1 MKFIKPKFWEKK
13 YNFFSIVLI
22 PFSLLILIYVYLKY
36 KLTKSLKFE
45 VPIICVGNIY
55 IGGTGKTP
63 TSLFIA
69 NELKKLGKKPAI
81 VRKFYKG
88 HVDEHNLINEKFND
102 LILDTN
108 RVSAI
113 KKAQKLGYDIII
125 LDDGFQDRKIK
136 KDLSIICFN
145 QNQLIGN
152 GFVLPAGPLRESLG
166 ALRDANVVLINGK
179 KDDLFEKKILNI
191 NKNLDIFYSDYI
203 PDNINEFKNKK
214 LFVVAGIGNP
224 ENFFKILEE
233 NKLIVEKKVVYPDHY
248 QFTTKEF
255 QNIVEEAEKRNLKI
269 IMTEKDFYKIKDLE
283 LKKNSFL
290 KISLKIKNY
299 NNFLNLLKKL

>member
-166 ALRDANVVLINGK
+166 ALKDANVVLINGK
-179 KDDLFEKKILNI
+179 KDDSFEKKILSI
-191 NKNLDIFYSDYI
+191 NKNLNIFYSDYI
-203 PDNINEFKNKK
+203 PANLDEFKNKK
-214 LFVVAGIGNP
+214 LLAVAGIGNP
-224 ENFFKILEE
+224 ENFFKMLEE

>member
-1 MKFIKPKFWEKK
+1 MKFTKPKFWKNK
-13 YNFFSIVLI
+13 YNFFSIVLS

-69 NELKKLGKKPAI
+69 NELRKLGKNPVI

-88 HVDEHNLINEKFND
+88 HVDEHNLIREKFND

-108 RVSAI
+108 RVSAV

-125 LDDGFQDRKIK
+125 LDDGFQDRRIK
-136 KDLSIICFN
+136 KDLTIICFN
-145 QNQLIGN
+145 QNQLVGN

-166 ALRDANVVLINGK
+166 ALREANVVLINGK
-179 KDDLFEKKILNI
+179 KEDLFEKKILTI
-191 NKNLDIFYSDYI
+191 NKNLNIFYSDYI
-203 PDNINEFKNKK
+203 PVNLDDFKNKK
-214 LFVVAGIGNP
+214 LFAVAGIGNP

-233 NKLIVEKKVVYPDHY
+233 NKLMVEQKVVYPDHY

-255 QNIVEEAEKRNLKI
+255 QNIVEEAKKRNLKI
-269 IMTEKDFYKIKDLE
+269 IMTEKDFFRIKNQE
-283 LKKNSFL
+283 LKKNNFL
-290 KISLKIKNY
+290 KISLKIKNR
-299 NNFLNLLKKL
+299 NDFLNLLKKF

>member
-1 MKFIKPKFWEKK
+1 MIDTKPKFWEKK
-13 YNFFSIVLI
+13 YNFFSIFLA
-22 PFSLLILIYVYLKY
+22 PLSLLILIYVYLK
-36 KLTKSLKFE
+36 KKITKSLKFE

-69 NELKKLGKKPAI
+69 NELRKLGKNPVI

-88 HVDEHNLINEKFND
+88 HVDEHNLIKEKFND
-102 LILDTN
+102 LILDKN
-108 RVSAI
+108 RVLAI

-152 GFVLPAGPLRESLG
+152 GFVLPAGPLRESLA
-166 ALRDANVVLINGK
+166 ALKDANVVLINGK
-179 KDDLFEKKILNI
+179 KDDSFEKKILSI
-191 NKNLDIFYSDYI
+191 NKNLYIFYSDYI
-203 PDNINEFKNKK
+203 PANLDEFKNKK
-214 LFVVAGIGNP
+214 LLAVAGIGNP
-224 ENFFKILEE
+224 ENFFKMLEE

-255 QNIVEEAEKRNLKI
+255 ENIVEEAEKRNLKI
-269 IMTEKDFYKIKDLE
+269 IMTEKDFFKIKDLE

-290 KISLKIKNY
+290 KISLKIKKHDD
-299 NNFLNLLKKL
+299 FLNLLKRL

>member
-13 YNFFSIVLI
+13 YNFFSIFLA
-22 PFSLLILIYVYLKY
+22 PLSLLILIYVYVK
-36 KLTKSLKFE
+36 KKITKSLKFE

-69 NELKKLGKKPAI
+69 NELKKLGKNPVI

-88 HVDEHNLINEKFND
+88 HVDEHNLIKEKFND
-102 LILDTN
+102 LILDKN
-108 RVSAI
+108 RVLAV

-152 GFVLPAGPLRESLG
+152 GFVLPAAAKRKFGSFKRCKCS
-166 ALRDANVVLINGK
+166 
-179 KDDLFEKKILNI
+179 F
-191 NKNLDIFYSDYI
+191 NKW
-203 PDNINEFKNKK
+203 
-214 LFVVAGIGNP
+214 
-224 ENFFKILEE
+224 
-233 NKLIVEKKVVYPDHY
+233 
-248 QFTTKEF
+248 
-255 QNIVEEAEKRNLKI
+255 
-269 IMTEKDFYKIKDLE
+269 
-283 LKKNSFL
+283 
-290 KISLKIKNY
+290 
-299 NNFLNLLKKL
+299 

>member
-13 YNFFSIVLI
+13 YNFFSIFLA
-22 PFSLLILIYVYLKY
+22 PFSLLILIYVYLK
-36 KLTKSLKFE
+36 KKITKSLKFE

-69 NELKKLGKKPAI
+69 NELKKLGKNPVI
-81 VRKFYKG
+81 VKKFYKD
-88 HVDEHNLINEKFND
+88 HVDEHNLIKEKFND
-102 LILDTN
+102 LILDKN
-108 RVSAI
+108 RVLAI

-166 ALRDANVVLINGK
+166 ALKDANVVLINGK
-179 KDDLFEKKILNI
+179 KDDSFEKKILSI
-191 NKNLDIFYSDYI
+191 NKNLYIFYSDYI
-203 PDNINEFKNKK
+203 PANLDEFKNKK
-214 LFVVAGIGNP
+214 LLAVAGIGNP
-224 ENFFKILEE
+224 ENFFKMLEE

-248 QFTTKEF
+248 HFTTKEF
-255 QNIVEEAEKRNLKI
+255 KNIVEEAEKRNLKI
-269 IMTEKDFYKIKDLE
+269 IMTEKDFFKIKDLE

-290 KISLKIKNY
+290 KISLKIKKY
-299 NNFLNLLKKL
+299 DDFLSLLKKL